1 MMPRLLLLTLVFAST
16 VHADDRNEATGVA
29 VGEKAPAFQLK
40 DQAGKSTELDSLLKK
55 DRMLA
60 IVFHRS
66 ADW

>member
-1 MMPRLLLLTLVFAST
+1 MTPRLLLFTLVLAST
-16 VHADDRNEATGVA
+16 VHADDRKDSPGIA
-29 VGEKAPAFQLK
+29 VGEKAPSFQLK
-40 DQAGKSTELDSLLKK
+40 DQAGKSTELDSLLKQ

>member
-1 MMPRLLLLTLVFAST
+1 MNPRLLLLTLVFVSA
-16 VHADDRNEATGVA
+16 VHADDRKDSPGIA

-40 DQAGKSTELDSLLKK
+40 DQAGKSTELDSLLKN